1 MTTGLSHT
9 DREYE
14 ADLHSLREK
23 LLLMGGLVEEM
34 IRDALKAAI
43 DRDAALARSVMERD
57 KQVNRSEVDIDK
69 LCLRILA
76 LRQPAASDLRF
87 VTFAL
92 KVVTDVERIGDL
104 AVNVAQ
110 RATELAAEPPLPLP
124 PEISRMS
131 ELVQVMLREALDA
144 FVHSDAEAASA
155 VAQRDDEVD
164 ALYRQLFAR
173 ELALMR
179 SDPSAVDRAARQLF
193 LAKHLERLAD
203 HVQNLSEMVI
213 FMARGKDVRHPHS
226 REGED

>member
-1 MTTGLSHT
+1 MTMNPTHT

-14 ADLHSLREK
+14 ADLHSLRER

-43 DRDAALARSVMERD
+43 DRDAALAHAVIERD
-57 KQVNRSEVDIDK
+57 KQVNRSEVEVDK

-110 RATELAAEPPLPLP
+110 RATELAADPPLPLP
-124 PEISRMS
+124 PEISKMS
-131 ELVQVMLREALDA
+131 EVVQVMLHQALDA
-144 FVHSDAEAASA
+144 FVRSDPEAAEA

-164 ALYRQLFAR
+164 ALYRQLFDR

-179 SDPSAVDRAARQLF
+179 SDPAAVDRAARQLF

-203 HVQNLSEMVI
+203 HVQNVAEMVI

-226 REGED
+226 REAED

>member
-1 MTTGLSHT
+1 MALSHT

-14 ADLHSLREK
+14 ADLQSLRER
-23 LLLMGGLVEEM
+23 LLLMGGQVEEM

-43 DRDAALARSVMERD
+43 GRDAALALSVIDRD
-57 KQVNRSEVDIDK
+57 RAVNRSEVEIDR

-87 VTFAL
+87 ITFAL

-110 RATELAAEPPLPLP
+110 RAQELAAEPPLPLP

-131 ELVQVMLREALDA
+131 ELVQAMLHQALDA
-144 FVHSDAEAASA
+144 FVRGDAEAAA
-155 VAQRDDEVD
+155 GVAQRDDEVD
-164 ALYRQLFAR
+164 ELYRQLFAR

-179 SDPSAVDRAARQLF
+179 TDATAVDRATRQLF

-213 FMARGKDVRHPHS
+213 FMERGKDVRHPGS
-226 REGED
+226 RQGEEEG

>member
-1 MTTGLSHT
+1 MAPSHT

-14 ADLHSLREK
+14 ADLHSLRER

-43 DRDAALARSVMERD
+43 DRDASLAKSVIERD
-57 KQVNRSEVDIDK
+57 KQVNRSEVEVDR

-110 RATELAAEPPLPLP
+110 RATELAADPPLPLP
-124 PEISRMS
+124 PEISKMS
-131 ELVQVMLREALDA
+131 ELVQAMLHQALDA
-144 FVHSDAEAASA
+144 FVRSDAEAASE
-155 VAQRDDEVD
+155 VAGRDDEVD
-164 ALYRQLFAR
+164 ELYRQLFDR

-179 SDPSAVDRAARQLF
+179 SDPASVDRAARQLF

-203 HVQNLSEMVI
+203 HVQNLAEMVI

-226 REGED
+226 REGEE